1 MSFLNQILYPETCD
15 ASRFVESLELPIKL
29 QGCGVLST
37 RGFTR
42 SVFYKTSNIVHVQC
56 TLYKLLVG
64 QAPSWTMIEASEDS
78 EDNSSVEI
86 LKKYKSTDYL

>member
-42 SVFYKTSNIVHVQC
+42 SVFYQTINCTVILFFIQRQLFTAYNIQNF
-56 TLYKLLVG
+56 Y
-64 QAPSWTMIEASEDS
+64 E
-78 EDNSSVEI
+78 
-86 LKKYKSTDYL
+86 

>member
-1 MSFLNQILYPETCD
+1 MSLVFEVLQEVSSIKPVILYM
-15 ASRFVESLELPIKL
+15 
-29 QGCGVLST
+29 
-37 RGFTR
+37 
-42 SVFYKTSNIVHVQC
+42 
-56 TLYKLLVG
+56 YKLLVG